1 MDIKNIVK
9 NVIKNKFEK
18 KPRRMGVLRITFLCK
33 G

>member
-18 KPRRMGVLRITFLCK
+18 KPRKMGCLK
-33 G
+33 GLFM